1 MEEKNKKK
9 VLVVDDD
16 NNLRSALVDKLN
28 ISDFDAVGAFNGED
42 GLGIRINSFNNK
54 SMQKVILLHNNELL
68 DENGNEVEENG
79 IKFCQSLFG
88 DNTRW
93 VQTSYNGKFRK
104 RFASPGDA
112 YLLVDDAFVPNSP
125 GRLYTFDNQTK
136 DWIIADKDLN
146 DIMEK
151 LNGK

>member
-1 MEEKNKKK
+1 MAHFAE
-9 VLVVDDD
+9 
-16 NNLRSALVDKLN
+16 
-28 ISDFDAVGAFNGED
+28 
-42 GLGIRINSFNNK
+42 
-54 SMQKVILLHNNELL
+54 L
-68 DENGNEVEENG
+68 DENNVVKRVIVVDNQKLIDQDGQENEALG
-79 IKFCQSLFG
+79 IEFCKSLFG
-88 DNTRW
+88 EDTRW